1 MWDLHVRLRSG
12 CGGLEFSRP
21 GDWPWGQLGKIFGAG
36 NMRLC
41 LSNHVSKFGGDNMY
55 RHKRINSVFIYCE
68 VS

>member
-1 MWDLHVRLRSG
+1 M
-12 CGGLEFSRP
+12 
-21 GDWPWGQLGKIFGAG
+21 GQLGKIFGAG

-41 LSNHVSKFGGDNMY
+41 LSSHVSKFGSDNMY